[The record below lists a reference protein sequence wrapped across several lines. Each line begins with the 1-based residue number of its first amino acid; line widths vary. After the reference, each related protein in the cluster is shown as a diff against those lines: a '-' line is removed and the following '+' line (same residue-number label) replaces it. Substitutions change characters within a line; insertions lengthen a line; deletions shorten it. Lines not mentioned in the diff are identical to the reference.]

1 MTTNREWLYGL
12 DVADLAAWF
21 DAEHAEPNG
30 DLSPE
35 NGVSDPDGGSNV
47 ACMAQDIREKLEA
60 EASELTADYAASG
73 DACDPLYH
81 GILELLDRQ
90 AAITEREHPGLTVS
104 DDESL
109 INWRGRNY
117 LLQSRVL
124 NAERERDEFS
134 LKLKHEMELNR
145 DNRNAHDLER
155 IAELTAERDEWK
167 ARAEQLANDALPDEN
182 GVSGEDGGS
191 SVAYVAQDSRE
202 KLEADVEEICWG
214 KNDNRYFAQKCYLSS
229 YSIEVDEG
237 NVMANHEG
245 HVLMTVIMHL
255 LDRQAAITERECESA
270 AWKANYRHA
279 MARAD
284 KLQGQVNELTAERDA
299 LRIYRDSWV
308 SKATVLEGDVDRLV
322 RERDELQA
330 KVDELEVEANG
341 LVGQIGDVE
350 GSLLIAQS
358 KNRELREKLSQAIG
372 HASDII
378 ALQDLTAVDMKGET
392 KP

>member
-155 IAELTAERDEWK
+155 IAELTAERDYWK
-167 ARAEQLANDALPDEN
+167 DQVHHCVIKAVEPGGYTAGIMRYPRTDGYCEPSLIVTDAIDSLKDFYTDEKRMND
-182 GVSGEDGGS
+182 
-191 SVAYVAQDSRE
+191 
-202 KLEADVEEICWG
+202 K
-214 KNDNRYFAQKCYLSS
+214 
-229 YSIEVDEG
+229 
-237 NVMANHEG
+237 
-245 HVLMTVIMHL
+245 
-255 LDRQAAITERECESA
+255 
-270 AWKANYRHA
+270 
-279 MARAD
+279 
-284 KLQGQVNELTAERDA
+284 LTAEREEYRA
-299 LRIYRDSWV
+299 LCGKMLGVAQELRV
-308 SKATVLEGDVDRLV
+308 VLE
-322 RERDELQA
+322 A
-330 KVDELEVEANG
+330 W
-341 LVGQIGDVE
+341 E
-350 GSLLIAQS
+350 G
-358 KNRELREKLSQAIG
+358 
-372 HASDII
+372 
-378 ALQDLTAVDMKGET
+378 MK
-392 KP
+392 K